1 MESYHL
7 GMFPEGAV
15 VRNVKSG
22 KTYIITQQYIGHCN
36 LLQQG
41 TTRNEC
47 WRHNGELFTLVSVK
61 PIDLSIVCLIGK

>member
-22 KTYIITQQYIGHCN
+22 KVYIITQQYIGHCN

-61 PIDLSIVCLIGK
+61 PIDLAVICLIGK